1 MTESLETK
9 IANTTNQENEIA
21 IGFYNVTK
29 TFKKFVALDNVSFE
43 IKKGQFHGFVGSNGA
58 GKSTSIRCLL
68 GFYPDTK
75 GKMIINGIASTDPK
89 SKLKIGYIPEEA
101 NFPKVLKMRDYLYHF
116 ACLSQIDPKEAK
128 EKIEKYLIKYNMT
141 GKEFEKSPYKMSSGQ
156 KKKVMLIQAL
166 INDPDLLI
174 LDEPAANLDPIARN
188 ELFSF
193 LKEQNDLGKTIFIS
207 SHILSE
213 LEEYVDSFTVMEKG
227 KVIESTTISNVE
239 KKLEF
244 NWLIVLSNQ
253 KNQERFL
260 ELLSKNKIAYQINEK
275 AILVAIHNDEVKN
288 NLITQMAQNNI
299 SFKSFAEY
307 KASLKEIYF
316 SNKNIEKK

>member
-116 ACLSQIDPKEAK
+116 ACLSQIDTNSLA
-128 EKIEKYLIKYNMT
+128 
-141 GKEFEKSPYKMSSGQ
+141 
-156 KKKVMLIQAL
+156 
-166 INDPDLLI
+166 
-174 LDEPAANLDPIARN
+174 
-188 ELFSF
+188 F
-193 LKEQNDLGKTIFIS
+193 LAYAG
-207 SHILSE
+207 
-213 LEEYVDSFTVMEKG
+213 LEICS
-227 KVIESTTISNVE
+227 
-239 KKLEF
+239 
-244 NWLIVLSNQ
+244 
-253 KNQERFL
+253 
-260 ELLSKNKIAYQINEK
+260 
-275 AILVAIHNDEVKN
+275 
-288 NLITQMAQNNI
+288 
-299 SFKSFAEY
+299 
-307 KASLKEIYF
+307 
-316 SNKNIEKK
+316 